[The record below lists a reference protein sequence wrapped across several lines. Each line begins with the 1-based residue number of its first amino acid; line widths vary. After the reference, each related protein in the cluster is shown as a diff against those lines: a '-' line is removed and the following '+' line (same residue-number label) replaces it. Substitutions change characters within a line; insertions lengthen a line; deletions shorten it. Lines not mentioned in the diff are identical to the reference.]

1 MLYGLKQGDNSIHNP
16 VSGREI
22 LVRMPI
28 RQDRGTNMTAAAP
41 KLERF
46 SSIDTLRG
54 VAVLGILMMN
64 IQAFAMHANAYQY
77 PLAHMDFTG
86 ANQTVWWIAFTF
98 FEVKFITIFSTLFGA
113 GIALMLGDDRS
124 QGTRQHYPRMLWLL
138 AFGLVHAYIFWFG
151 DILVAY
157 ALVGMVA
164 VLLRGLPVAKL
175 LFWGLFA
182 IAINGLIFIGIFSTF
197 NLIPGEIDPVAMGMA
212 PSAEDLQD
220 TVALYQAG
228 FIDRL
233 PYNAGFAALGQVM
246 GLIFFGA
253 RTFGLM
259 LIGMA
264 LFKSGFLT
272 ARWSMP
278 IYLLCAAIGLGV
290 GLPIAGWAG
299 NAAIADNFD
308 LAHMWKHQGANYVA
322 SLFVSFGYASVVML
336 LSKISAFKLILY
348 PFTAAGRM
356 AFTNYLSQT
365 LIMTYLFVGPPG
377 LGWFGTLERVEQAQL
392 VVTVWVG
399 QLIFSVLWLS
409 LFRFGPFEWLW
420 RSLTYG
426 RLQPIL
432 KSRDAVPAAGPP
444 GG

>member
-1 MLYGLKQGDNSIHNP
+1 MTDAATPGA
-16 VSGREI
+16 
-22 LVRMPI
+22 
-28 RQDRGTNMTAAAP
+28 RQAAP

-46 SSIDTLRG
+46 TSIDTLRG
-54 VAVLGILMMN
+54 FAVLGILMMN

-77 PLAHMDFTG
+77 PPAHMDFTG

-98 FEVKFITIFSTLFGA
+98 FEVKFITIFSALFGA

-138 AFGLVHAYIFWFG
+138 AFGLIHAYVFWFG
-151 DILVAY
+151 DILVTY
-157 ALVGMVA
+157 ALVGMIA
-164 VLLRGLPVAKL
+164 VLLRGLSVTKL

-182 IAINGLIFIGIFSTF
+182 IAINGLLFLGIFASF
-197 NLIPGEIDPVAMGMA
+197 NLIPGEIDPVELGMM

-220 TVALYQAG
+220 TVALYQSG
-228 FIDRL
+228 FLDRL
-233 PYNAGFAALGQVM
+233 PYNAGFAALGQTM
-246 GLIFFGA
+246 GMIFFGA

-272 ARWSMP
+272 ARWPMLS
-278 IYLLCAAIGLGV
+278 YLVCGLVALGI

-299 NAAIADNFD
+299 NAAIADGFD
-308 LAHMWKHQGANYVA
+308 LRHMWEHQGANYFA
-322 SLFVSFGYASVVML
+322 SLLVSFGYASVVML
-336 LSKISAFKLILY
+336 LSKLSVFKLILY

-392 VVTVWVG
+392 VITVWIG
-399 QLIFSVLWLS
+399 QLIFSTLWLMV
-409 LFRFGPFEWLW
+409 FRFGPFEWLW
-420 RSLTYG
+420 RTLTYG
-426 RLQPIL
+426 KLQPIL
-432 KSRDAVPAAGPP
+432 KTRDSAPAAAPP

>member
-1 MLYGLKQGDNSIHNP
+1 
-16 VSGREI
+16 
-22 LVRMPI
+22 
-28 RQDRGTNMTAAAP
+28 MTAAAP

-54 VAVLGILMMN
+54 FAVLGILMMN

-86 ANQTVWWIAFTF
+86 ANRTVWWIAFTF

-138 AFGLVHAYIFWFG
+138 VFGLVHAYVFWFG

-182 IAINGLIFIGIFSTF
+182 ITINGLIFIGIFSIF
-197 NLIPGEIDPVAMGMA
+197 NLLPGEIDPVALGMA

-264 LFKSGFLT
+264 LFRSGFLT

-278 IYLLCAAIGLGV
+278 VYLLCSAIGLGV
-290 GLPIAGWAG
+290 GLPLAGWAG

-308 LAHMWKHQGANYVA
+308 LTHMWKHQGANYVA

-336 LSKISAFKLILY
+336 LSKINAFKIILY

-392 VVTVWVG
+392 VVTVWIG

-432 KSRDAVPAAGPP
+432 KSRDVVQAAGPP